1 MGTLC
6 ETEVDLNKVKKCVNY
21 FTSGSDHSYQ
31 NTEVL
36 GVLNTGFRG
45 SKTKECGQKPGQSQS
60 LE

>member
-1 MGTLC
+1 MIH
-6 ETEVDLNKVKKCVNY
+6 
-21 FTSGSDHSYQ
+21 SSDHSYQ

-45 SKTKECGQKPGQSQS
+45 SKNKECGQEPGQSQR